1 LKKFLVCLLTM
12 ILIFSLASCSGQPA
26 NVVKKPVVIATMLDS
41 EGGVIGNMML
51 LLLNDQ
57 GIATVDKTN
66 FGTPDILR
74 KALEN
79 KEVDLVLDYTG
90 SGQYYHPAEATDPS
104 IWNDP
109 QAGYELTAKLD
120 LEKNNII
127 WLTPASANNTEMI
140 AVTREFAAENQIKT
154 MHDLAAYINS
164 GKAFKLICSASFA
177 ENMMGLLGYEEAY
190 GFKLTNDQ
198 LITLSSGNTA
208 EMLKA
213 LVEGTSGVNASLV
226 YGTDGYL
233 DKMNLV
239 VVEDPEHIPPVYLPA
254 PVIRGEVLALYPEID
269 GILEPVFET
278 LTLETLQR
286 LNARVAYDGENA
298 KTVAEEYL
306 KEQGFL
312 D

>member
-1 LKKFLVCLLTM
+1 L
-12 ILIFSLASCSGQPA
+12 ILILSLASCADQTGTSS
-26 NVVKKPVVIATMLDS
+26 KPVVVATMLDS
-41 EGGVIGNMML
+41 EGGIIGHMMIL
-51 LLLNDQ
+51 LLKDQ

-90 SGQYYHPAEATDPS
+90 SGQYYHPAEATDTS

-120 LEKNNII
+120 REKNNII
-127 WLTPASANNTEMI
+127 WLKPASANNTEMI
-140 AVTREFAAENQIKT
+140 AVTREFAAANQIKA
-154 MHDLAAYINS
+154 MADLAAYINA
-164 GKAFKLICSASFA
+164 GKPFKLICSASFA
-177 ENMMGLLGYEEAY
+177 ENMMGLLGYEQAY
-190 GFKLTNDQ
+190 GFKLSNDQ

-226 YGTDGYL
+226 YGTDGFL
-233 DKMNLV
+233 DKMSLV
-239 VVEDPEHIPPVYLPA
+239 VVEDPKHIPPVYLPA
-254 PVIRGEVLALYPEID
+254 PVIRGDVLAQYPKIEEI
-269 GILEPVFET
+269 LAPVFAT
-278 LTLETLQR
+278 LSLETLQH
-286 LNARVAYDGENA
+286 LNAQVAYDGADA
-298 KTVAEEYL
+298 KAVAENYL
-306 KEQGFL
+306 KEKGFL